1 MEFIKQHKKAILI
14 ILCILILIAVIVCSY
29 IEYYLYQQSKID
41 IKSERTFYIETE
53 EQDLSQIAN
62 DWINQYVG
70 QYMQKYVPRLKKVN
84 SIEIKN
90 VEVLDEENQYVQ
102 IDFDLKTTKKE
113 SNYFLEN
120 DWGIYEE
127 NHTLSCQWVLKF
139 LLREENQISKY
150 FISNRMRPVEDRK
163 SVV

>member
-70 QYMQKYVPRLKKVN
+70 QYMQKYVPRIKKIKNV
-84 SIEIKN
+84 EIKN

-120 DWGIYEE
+120 DWGIKDNPRGY
-127 NHTLSCQWVLKF
+127 NIV
-139 LLREENQISKY
+139 ISGIK
-150 FISNRMRPVEDRK
+150 
-163 SVV
+163 

>member
-1 MEFIKQHKKAILI
+1 M
-14 ILCILILIAVIVCSY
+14 ILIAVIVCSY

-70 QYMQKYVPRLKKVN
+70 QYMQKYVPRIKKIKNV
-84 SIEIKN
+84 EIKN

-120 DWGIYEE
+120 DWGIKDNPRGY
-127 NHTLSCQWVLKF
+127 NIV
-139 LLREENQISKY
+139 ISGIK
-150 FISNRMRPVEDRK
+150 
-163 SVV
+163 